1 MTTPIQL
8 LAMILNKKALNL
20 NTRGEHVND
29 YVLKVCGQE
38 EYLVGD
44 YPLIQFVYIQ
54 EALSRDII
62 PTLVAVSVD
71 SVASK
76 SSITFFYTSL
86 KFSLWVVNY
95 KYKINVE
102 HIFVP

>member
-44 YPLIQFVYIQ
+44 CPLIQFVYIQ

-76 SSITFFYTSL
+76 SSIILFYTS
-86 KFSLWVVNY
+86 Y
-95 KYKINVE
+95 KHKMVCWLCQPIL
-102 HIFVP
+102 